1 MNKYKLIDRTTPPRD
16 IPDFDDYNFY
26 CIPVVYELTRDRY
39 FELINDSI
47 RLDFMSK
54 TVKDVLE
61 PNGRLQLIFSRCE
74 CNKDI
79 TLRQSIDEHINIYN
93 DLVNEKLIEPYED

>member
-1 MNKYKLIDRTTPPRD
+1 
-16 IPDFDDYNFY
+16 
-26 CIPVVYELTRDRY
+26 
-39 FELINDSI
+39 
-47 RLDFMSK
+47 MSK